1 MLRTPVA
8 QSPTPPVA
16 SEMKLTVNRHYPQ
29 YPVTER
35 EGKLVGLV
43 RGAALFELEA
53 FEITAQA
60 GSMVGVEK
68 EERIATPI
76 KQSFKF
82 RNPWLLINLLTAFAA
97 AGVVP

>member
-1 MLRTPVA
+1 
-8 QSPTPPVA
+8 
-16 SEMKLTVNRHYPQ
+16 
-29 YPVTER
+29 
-35 EGKLVGLV
+35 VGLV
-43 RGAALFELEA
+43 RGAALFELNA

-82 RNPWLLINLLTAFAA
+82 RNPVAA
-97 AGVVP
+97 SSTSSPRSRPAAWSRSSRARSTS